1 MSSAVFSPT
10 TSLGNKGSQRRRATS
25 SVGKKPSTFGFYLA
39 LVVLGVGSGVVLGLP
54 LVDGT
59 LTELKGKGGAAIF
72 LGSVTGLLGTYL
84 ALVMVILASRTPILE
99 RVLGQVGVIKW
110 HRSLAPWPIV
120 LLSAHAVL
128 LTLGYAE
135 AANSGVVKYL
145 GVLFNTFPHLVT
157 ATIALGIMVV
167 IGLISIKPV
176 RESIPREYWWLVH
189 LLMYLA
195 LILAFAHEVVL
206 GPSFVGHPLAQETW
220 TGAWII
226 AGVLVA
232 FNRVLVPSY
241 RSFKH
246 KLKVVE
252 IEREGP
258 NVVSVIMEGQDLNK
272 LKISGG
278 QFMEWRFL
286 TKGRWWQAHP
296 FTVSA
301 RPRGQYIRITVK
313 AVGDFSSDL
322 AKIPVGTKVFFEGPY
337 GSFTTHSAKVTEKK
351 IAIFAGG
358 VGVTAARALIEDL
371 PSKSAPTVIYRVSS
385 EEDLVLLDELA
396 ELVKYKKG
404 SLHTVVGSR
413 GEVTMEDLVKKV
425 EDLRDREIFISGS
438 DGFVE
443 ELQRALLRVGVSFSA
458 LHEESYSL

>member
-1 MSSAVFSPT
+1 MSSAVFSPS
-10 TSLGNKGSQRRRATS
+10 TSVGSRRSQRGRVTS

-39 LVVLGVGSGVVLGLP
+39 LAILGVGSGIVLGLP

-59 LTELKGKGGAAIF
+59 LTELKGKGGVAIF

-99 RVLGQVGVIKW
+99 RVLGQVGAIKW

-120 LLSAHAVL
+120 LISAHAVL
-128 LTLGYAE
+128 LTFGYAE

-167 IGLISIKPV
+167 IGLISIKPI
-176 RESIPREYWWLVH
+176 RASIPREYWWLVH
-189 LLMYLA
+189 LLMYAA

-206 GPSFVGHPLAQETW
+206 GPSFVGHPLAQESW
-220 TGAWII
+220 IVAWIV
-226 AGVLVA
+226 AGILVA
-232 FNRVLVPSY
+232 FNRVLIPSY

-252 IEREGP
+252 VQREGP
-258 NVVSVIMEGQDLNK
+258 EVVSIIMEGQRLDK

-301 RPRGQYIRITVK
+301 KPRDPYIRITVK
-313 AVGDFSSDL
+313 AIGDFSSDL
-322 AKIPVGTKVFFEGPY
+322 SKVPVGTKVFFEGPY
-337 GSFTTHSAKVTEKK
+337 GSFTTYSAKVSDRKT
-351 IAIFAGG
+351 AIFAGG
-358 VGVTAARALIEDL
+358 VGVTAARSLIEDL
-371 PSKSAPTVIYRVSS
+371 PSKSAPVVVYRVSS
-385 EEDLVLLDELA
+385 EEDLVLLDELK
-396 ELVKYKKG
+396 ELIKHKKG
-404 SLHTVVGSR
+404 SLHTFVGSR
-413 GEVTMEDLVKKV
+413 EEVPMNDLLKV
-425 EDLRDREIFISGS
+425 VDDLRDREIFISGS
-438 DGFVE
+438 EGFVE
-443 ELQRALLRVGVSFSA
+443 ELQRSLLRAGVSYSA
-458 LHEESYSL
+458 LHEEAYSL